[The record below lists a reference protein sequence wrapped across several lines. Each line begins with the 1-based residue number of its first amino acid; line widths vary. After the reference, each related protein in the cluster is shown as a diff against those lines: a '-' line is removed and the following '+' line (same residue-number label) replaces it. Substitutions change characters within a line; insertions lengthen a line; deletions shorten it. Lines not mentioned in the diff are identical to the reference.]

1 MQTLKNN
8 KCLTCGGDIILSED
22 GKHGE
27 CCYCH
32 RKYEYESGLTDD
44 KSIIDYEQA
53 TEYWHTFR
61 FADAKRKFLDV
72 ANANPEFSEAWWGA
86 FVSEY
91 GIEFVTNKFGGQIPT
106 CHRAHTVSVFDDE
119 NYKKAIETADDE
131 TKETYHSLG
140 EKIETI
146 RKGIIGKS
154 NAGEIYDIFICF
166 KATEV
171 DDERRKTMDYDL
183 GREIYSTLNK
193 EGYRVFFAPETLLQI
208 AEQEYEPHIYRALST
223 AKVMLLLCSDN
234 REIESAWVKNEWSR
248 FLDIHNG
255 QGLIPICGN
264 KFESYSPNSL
274 PEDLRKLNAI
284 EYNGRLFEQLLTK
297 VHAYFPE
304 IISKGIK
311 VEPTTVDATVVDV
324 ENKNNLTTNGK
335 WQFPTSSTMLNF
347 ETSTNPEILLLWGN
361 TYYNLGMKENAV
373 RYFTLSAEKGN
384 MEAAFS
390 LGYCY
395 FSGDGVQKDKNKA
408 MDLFKEAATKG
419 YPSAQT
425 FLAKCYLDGDGVDK
439 DSNQAFYWCKKAA
452 EQKDVTAQD
461 MLGTFYQIGIG
472 VNRNIPE
479 AVKWYKKAAMQG
491 NASAQNALGV
501 CYCHGD
507 GITQDYN
514 EAIKWFKKSAAQGN
528 KKAAENLKK
537 TENKKE
543 ELNTLSVANTKSA
556 DTPSTCNN
564 KKEESNT
571 LSVANTKS
579 TDSSSTR
586 HNKKALNAMS
596 ISTETDPQS
605 SFDISDQEIKIT
617 TEDKKNELSLKQT
630 LRQQNETYYQN
641 KKQSLKAAETHL
653 QRVIDSQVFKD
664 FVNEFNNQFVDL
676 TVKNIKEFI
685 VSEIRESNQ
694 KILHSHSVI
703 KSRYRDFCGELY
715 LSGLST
721 TWKMLINTEI
731 LQAYSELE
739 LLTENKIKTVAKYQ
753 KYFPCCTFNDLGK
766 LKSLTLG
773 KNRKI
778 KTEISAQLSDSIPE
792 PFKRLQVSNNT
803 KLFLLK
809 LSTELKNEGIK
820 PRLLQYT
827 RNRKHAEY
835 MYDRQPTLND
845 FTDIVIGK
853 GPQMRLHYD
862 EKYDYDPQSNVSKIV
877 KETKI
882 AYITPGIVRS
892 KPEEECHLG
901 CFSKTKLKKFTP
913 VSKWQRPQERSFKKF
928 ICFVGKV
935 LKLIILQE
943 KSDRLIKHP
952 EIILRFKYTY

>member
-27 CCYCH
+27 CSYCH
-32 RKYEYESGLTDD
+32 RRYEYESGLTDD

-53 TEYWHTFR
+53 TEYWHTFK
-61 FADAKRKFLDV
+61 FADAKRKFLEV
-72 ANANPEFSEAWWGA
+72 ANANPEFPEAWWGA

-91 GIEFVTNKFGGQIPT
+91 GIEFVTNKFGGQTPT
-106 CHRAHTVSVFDDE
+106 CHRAHTISVFDDE

-131 TKETYHSLG
+131 TKETFHSLG

-146 RKGIIGKS
+146 RKGIIEKS

-311 VEPTTVDATVVDV
+311 VEPTTVDATVVNV

-408 MDLFKEAATKG
+408 IDLFKEAATKG

-452 EQKDVTAQD
+452 EQKDITAQD

-537 TENKKE
+537 TENKK
-543 ELNTLSVANTKSA
+543 N
-556 DTPSTCNN
+556 
-564 KKEESNT
+564 ESNT
-571 LSVANTKS
+571 LSAISS
-579 TDSSSTR
+579 TCKDSSSTID
-586 HNKKALNAMS
+586 NKKKTLNVVSATS
-596 ISTETDPQS
+596 LKNAETESP
-605 SFDISDQEIKIT
+605 FDISNRGTLRAYHGTNTNVIIPEGVITIKDKIFQGMPIESVTFPNTLKEIGKRAFKECYQLSNISFSESIT
-617 TEDKKNELSLKQT
+617 TIGDGAFEK
-630 LRQQNETYYQN
+630 
-641 KKQSLKAAETHL
+641 
-653 QRVIDSQVFKD
+653 
-664 FVNEFNNQFVDL
+664 
-676 TVKNIKEFI
+676 
-685 VSEIRESNQ
+685 
-694 KILHSHSVI
+694 
-703 KSRYRDFCGELY
+703 C
-715 LSGLST
+715 
-721 TWKMLINTEI
+721 
-731 LQAYSELE
+731 
-739 LLTENKIKTVAKYQ
+739 
-753 KYFPCCTFNDLGK
+753 
-766 LKSLTLG
+766 
-773 KNRKI
+773 
-778 KTEISAQLSDSIPE
+778 
-792 PFKRLQVSNNT
+792 T
-803 KLFLLK
+803 KL
-809 LSTELKNEGIK
+809 
-820 PRLLQYT
+820 
-827 RNRKHAEY
+827 RK
-835 MYDRQPTLND
+835 
-845 FTDIVIGK
+845 VII
-853 GPQMRLHYD
+853 PD
-862 EKYDYDPQSNVSKIV
+862 NIEN
-877 KETKI
+877 
-882 AYITPGIVRS
+882 
-892 KPEEECHLG
+892 LG
-901 CFSKTKLKKFTP
+901 RECFSKCRVLSDVIINPIKTQISYYTFNKCRKLPYTDFRLIYSEFCSANWANVKCNENKPLKNPATFLRIEPHCNPEVFSAIRAINMKLKIPNVIYDKIVLTNEKRCNSTKNEEQCIVFPEFSLCWNWTSKFGL
-913 VSKWQRPQERSFKKF
+913 VVDYVNNSW
-928 ICFVGKV
+928 
-935 LKLIILQE
+935 
-943 KSDRLIKHP
+943 
-952 EIILRFKYTY
+952 YW

>member
-1 MQTLKNN
+1 METLKNS
-8 KCLTCGGDIILSED
+8 KCLTCGGDVILSED

-27 CCYCH
+27 CSYCH
-32 RKYEYESGLTDD
+32 RRYEYESGLTDD

-106 CHRAHTVSVFDDE
+106 CHRAHTVSVFDDG
-119 NYKKAIETADDE
+119 NYTKAIETANGE
-131 TKETYHSLG
+131 TKETYRELG

-146 RKGIIGKS
+146 RKGIIEKS

-171 DDERRKTMDYDL
+171 DDDRRKTMDYDL
-183 GREIYSTLNK
+183 GKEIYSTLNK
-193 EGYRVFFAPETLLQI
+193 DGYRVFFAPETLLQI
-208 AEQEYEPHIYRALST
+208 AEQEYEPYIYRALST
-223 AKVMLLLCSDN
+223 AKVMFLLCSDN

-248 FLDIHNG
+248 FLDLHNG

-264 KFESYSPNSL
+264 KFEPYSPNSL
-274 PEDLRKLNAI
+274 PEELRKLNAI

-297 VHAYFPE
+297 VRAYFPE
-304 IISKGIK
+304 IIPKEMK
-311 VEPTTVDATVVDV
+311 VEPTTVDTTGVNI
-324 ENKNNLTTNGK
+324 EKKKNVTTIEK
-335 WQFPTSSTMLNF
+335 PQFSNSPTMLNWENYASSEMLF
-347 ETSTNPEILLLWGN
+347 NCGN
-361 TYYNLGMKENAV
+361 AEYSLGKKDSAV

-384 MEAAFS
+384 AEAAFS

-395 FSGDGVQKDKNKA
+395 FSADGVQKDKNKA
-408 MDLFKEAATKG
+408 LGLFKEAATKG

-452 EQKDVTAQD
+452 EQKDATAQD
-461 MLGTFYQIGIG
+461 MLGTLYQIGLG
-472 VNRNIPE
+472 VNRNMSE
-479 AVKWYKKAAMQG
+479 AVKWYKRAAIQG

-501 CYCHGD
+501 CYCNGD

-528 KKAAENLKK
+528 KKAVENLKN
-537 TENKKE
+537 TENKK
-543 ELNTLSVANTKSA
+543 K
-556 DTPSTCNN
+556 
-564 KKEESNT
+564 ESNT
-571 LSVANTKS
+571 LPVANTKS
-579 TDSSSTR
+579 TDSSSTCN
-586 HNKKALNAMS
+586 NKKTALVAMS
-596 ISTETDPQS
+596 IRAETDPQS
-605 SFDISDQEIKIT
+605 SFDISNQEIKVT
-617 TEDKKNELSLKQT
+617 TEDKKTKLSFKQT

-641 KKQSLKAAETHL
+641 KQQSLKDAETH
-653 QRVIDSQVFKD
+653 IKKIITSQVFKD

-676 TVKNIKEFI
+676 TVKNIKNFI
-685 VSEIRESNQ
+685 VSEIKESNQ
-694 KILHSHSVI
+694 RILSIHSVN

-721 TWKMLINTEI
+721 TWQMLINTEI

-739 LLTENKIKTVAKYQ
+739 LLAENRIKTVAKFQ
-753 KYFPCCTFNDLGK
+753 KYFPYCIINDLDK
-766 LKSLTLG
+766 IKSLPSDKDG
-773 KNRKI
+773 KI
-778 KTEISAQLSDSIPE
+778 KAQISAQLSDSIPE

-803 KLFLLK
+803 KIFLLK

-913 VSKWQRPQERSFKKF
+913 VSKWQRPQERNFKKI